1 MSLKSLASYILN
13 FSYCE
18 NLHFAEFLIIELF
31 GLLLVTLKS
40 ILHKDPK
47 KISLNEMCRPNFLTK
62 MFILL
67 GMVRSISDETKTM
80 GDEQFCD
87 GSEYGLQNVVSVFVR
102 E

>member
-1 MSLKSLASYILN
+1 
-13 FSYCE
+13 
-18 NLHFAEFLIIELF
+18 
-31 GLLLVTLKS
+31 
-40 ILHKDPK
+40 
-47 KISLNEMCRPNFLTK
+47 